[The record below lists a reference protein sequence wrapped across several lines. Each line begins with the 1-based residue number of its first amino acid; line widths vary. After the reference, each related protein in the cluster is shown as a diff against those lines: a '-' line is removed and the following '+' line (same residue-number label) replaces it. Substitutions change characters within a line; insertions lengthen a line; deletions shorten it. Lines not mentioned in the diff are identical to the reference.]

1 MHPGVKRIQVYLK
14 EEPLN
19 SHKVNKGFFLLINLM
34 IIIFVIFSGERCGPL
49 ASCLIFFRHV
59 NDIDLFTGAVTEEP
73 LDGALVGPTLACII
87 GLQLKALK
95 VGDRFYY
102 ENNEP
107 NTAFSLAQL
116 DEIKKTT
123 LAKVI
128 CRNTN
133 IGKIQENVFIHG
145 YLKNDIP

>member
-1 MHPGVKRIQVYLK
+1 
-14 EEPLN
+14 
-19 SHKVNKGFFLLINLM
+19 M
-34 IIIFVIFSGERCGPL
+34 IIICVIFSGERCSPL
-49 ASCLIFFRHV
+49 ASCFIFLRHV

-145 YLKNDIP
+145 YLKHDIP